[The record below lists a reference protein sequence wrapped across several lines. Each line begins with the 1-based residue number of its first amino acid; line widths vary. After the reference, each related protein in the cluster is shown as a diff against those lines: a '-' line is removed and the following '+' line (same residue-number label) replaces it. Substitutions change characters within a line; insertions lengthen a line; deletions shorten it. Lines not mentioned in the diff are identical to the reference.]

1 MREDMTKKEIEA
13 MPIEEVVAKSN
24 LRHIAF
30 IMDGN
35 GRWAKKRLLPR
46 EAGHKVGADNF
57 KTIVRYCKKIGMEC
71 CTVYAFSTENVK
83 RPQREVEALF
93 RLLISFIE
101 EAGEEKD
108 IEFRFIGEPG
118 ELGETIGKRT
128 RELEE
133 ATRGRPYRLNIAFN
147 YGGRAEIVRAVNL
160 LIAEGK
166 REITE
171 DELSARLY
179 TAGRPEPDLIVRTGA
194 EMRISNFLLWQ
205 AAYAELYFT
214 DRLWPD
220 YTTAD
225 VDEAVREF
233 ASRSRRFG
241 GLDAADAARGV

>member
-1 MREDMTKKEIEA
+1 MMAISSEISSLSVPELVKE
-13 MPIEEVVAKSN
+13 SR

-46 EAGHKVGADNF
+46 EAGHKAGADNF

-71 CTVYAFSTENVK
+71 CTVYAFSTENIK
-83 RPQREVEALF
+83 RPKREVEALF

-101 EAGEEKD
+101 EAGEERD
-108 IEFRFIGEPG
+108 IEFRFIGEPA

-147 YGGRAEIVRAVNL
+147 YGGRAEIVQAVNR

-166 REITE
+166 TSVTE
-171 DELSARLY
+171 DDISARLY
-179 TAGRPEPDLIVRTGA
+179 TSGRPEPDLIVRTGA

-220 YTTAD
+220 YSTAD

-241 GLDAADAARGV
+241 GLDAGEQNTGGQ